1 MKESFDIL
9 IVDDNEALAL
19 SIQDM
24 LNAAGYE
31 ASVALDAKG
40 ALTACREKPFDL
52 MILDYKLP
60 DMDGLDLQKRMTE
73 ISHSDC
79 IIITAYA
86 SLESAAEAVHRRQ
99 IVGYETKPLDM
110 DRLLAFIQ
118 QVKERRLAEGRLQSA
133 LDQTRQHARETDALL
148 EAARA
153 VLNYR
158 DFEPAARRI
167 FDICADLIGATAGY
181 VALLSEDNNDNELVF
196 LESGGLECGV
206 DPSLP
211 MPIRGLRAE
220 AYRTGKP
227 VYDNDFANS
236 PHMEFMPEG
245 HAPLKNV
252 LFVPLKQS
260 GKAVGVIGLA
270 NKPAPFTDDDAR
282 LASGFAEFAAISLHN
297 AAMVES
303 LEAARKT
310 AVEAT
315 RAKTNFLAHMSHE
328 IRTPMNAVV
337 GMSHILNG
345 MRLSPQQRDC
355 VETILAASDI
365 LLSVIDDILDF
376 SKIEAGRVEL
386 ETVNF
391 DLDHILREVTGV
403 VATRAREKGI
413 WLGFEMDDPVPRHLA
428 GDLGRLRQVLLN
440 LANNA
445 VKFTETGSVR
455 IQVSTDSETDAQAT
469 PRFSVAD
476 TGIGIPADRLEA
488 LFDPFSQAD
497 ASISRR
503 FGGTGLGLA
512 ISRKIVEM
520 MGGEIG
526 VESEPGIGST
536 FWFTVVL
543 DKVSPPRRREA
554 ERRATDQ
561 TPCAEAEKT
570 LRILV
575 AEDNFFNQKIIQIM
589 LGKLGAVSDI
599 AQNGEEAIRML
610 GEAPYDLVLMDI
622 HMPVLDGM
630 EATRRIRRSDAAFK
644 DIPII
649 ALTAD
654 AMVEHRDAGLAAGLN
669 GYLIK
674 PLKPE
679 ALKAAIDQS
688 LCEKHGASGA
698 GEK

>member
-9 IVDDNEALAL
+9 IVDDNEELAQTIRDILQERGYEVTIAHDGKCALA
-19 SIQDM
+19 
-24 LNAAGYE
+24 
-31 ASVALDAKG
+31 
-40 ALTACREKPFDL
+40 ACREKPFDL
-52 MILDYKLP
+52 TILDYKLP
-60 DMDGLDLQKRMTE
+60 DMDGLELQE
-73 ISHSDC
+73 HISKIYDSDC
-79 IIITAYA
+79 LIITAHA
-86 SLESAAEAVHRRQ
+86 SIESAAEAVHRQR

-110 DRLLAFIQ
+110 DRLLAFIH
-118 QVKERRLAEGRLQSA
+118 QVKERRLVEGKLQEA
-133 LDQTRQHARETDALL
+133 LDQTCRRARETDALL
-148 EAARA
+148 EGARA
-153 VLNYR
+153 VLDYR

-167 FDICADLIGATAGY
+167 FDICAGLIGATAGY
-181 VALLSEDNNDNELVF
+181 VALLTEDNHENEIVF
-196 LESGGLECGV
+196 LESGGLECSV
-206 DPSLP
+206 DPDLP

-220 AYRTGKP
+220 AYRTGES

-236 PHMEFMPEG
+236 HYMELMPEG

-252 LFVPLKQS
+252 LFVPLKQN
-260 GKAVGVIGLA
+260 GAVVGVIGLA
-270 NKPAPFTDDDAR
+270 NKPAPFTDADAR

-297 AAMVES
+297 ATMIES
-303 LEAARKT
+303 LEDARKT
-310 AVEAT
+310 AVAAT
-315 RAKTNFLAHMSHE
+315 RAKTDFLAHMSHE

-337 GMSHILNG
+337 GMAHILNG

-386 ETVNF
+386 ETVDI
-391 DLDHILREVTGV
+391 DLDYMLREVTGV
-403 VATRAREKGI
+403 VAMRAREKGI

-440 LANNA
+440 LTNNA
-445 VKFTETGSVR
+445 VKFTEAGSVKIR
-455 IQVSTDSETDAQAT
+455 ISTEAETDTQAT

-476 TGIGIPADRLEA
+476 TGIGIPADRVDS

-497 ASISRR
+497 ASVTRR

-512 ISRKIVEM
+512 ISRKIVKM

-526 VESEPGIGST
+526 VMSEPGIGST

-543 DKVSPPRRREA
+543 DKTSPPESRRP
-554 ERRATDQ
+554 ERRATPQ
-561 TPCAEAEKT
+561 TPCAASEKT
-570 LRILV
+570 IRVLV

-589 LGKLGAVSDI
+589 LGKLGAESDI
-599 AQNGEEAIRML
+599 AKDGKEAIRML

-630 EATRRIRRSDAAFK
+630 EATRRIRGSDAAFK

-654 AMVEHRDAGLAAGLN
+654 AMAENRDAGLAAGLN

-679 ALKAAIDQS
+679 ALKDAIVQIV
-688 LCEKHGASGA
+688 CEKQGESEPA
-698 GEK
+698 GT